1 MTSMRSSK
9 SNDSC
14 SASTSLSEEQNNEET
29 NYIRRTRG
37 SEHSSSQSYL
47 SAMTAITIAAACL
60 VSSTSAFTTS
70 STRCMHSSRKHTA
83 FVRQELPSIITRN
96 SIHPSISPTSLFA
109 AGRTPDKEEW
119 RAILAAF
126 QMYKAAYGD
135 LKVPSRFVVPSMAP
149 WPEAAWDMPLGKK
162 VALIRSEGKYVDD
175 KPNRRAQLDKLG
187 FVWRARAS
195 PKSAAGTPDITFDQI
210 FEALVAYKKEV
221 SGSGPLS
228 VPVDFTVPDSEPW
241 PESTRGLPLGTSLSK
256 LRSPKFL
263 KANPEAAARLG
274 EIGFVTD
281 SKVSANDIRFNNV
294 FTALKRYQEIYGD
307 MLVPQPFT
315 VPNRSGDWPEETWGL
330 RLGARVNAIR
340 SQGTFVKTNPAR
352 RQMLEDLGFVW
363 SPPESERRKRGRKS
377 KAEYERET
385 MEAVASVAGSPVSSD
400 DEETADADAFVSS
413 FDFSSIAGE
422 PDGEESISPTWGLE
436 KGRDVEDM
444 AAAITE
450 EASQPAEVEY
460 KPELTLGESLAQAK
474 RNAIEIGIIRET
486 EDGKGFLKGKQS
498 RDFPWFNDDFGDDF
512 VFEDVVEAL
521 TLYKSFYG
529 TFSNFTDESF
539 VIPVKD
545 DTVSPFDAPDDDF
558 DFLDETMPPSRAA
571 PSIAQFE
578 GFDDLDLMEE
588 FAEPGSGKMNE
599 EEDAEEEAPAVT
611 LQPIAEVDWPEH
623 LGGMLLGNIVSRIR
637 DGSLEVKHLAER
649 KAQLDAIGFDWGDP
663 KYFIDIPFEK
673 AICAMFAYYLVRGD
687 MFVSDDFVMPDVDP
701 WPQALAGYEIGKAVT
716 RIRQLQ
722 NFFEAYHPEKVSL
735 LRMVEFVWFPTLALP
750 VDPNEPEMTAEMLK
764 LSALGHP
771 DYAKMID
778 IPMGLPEKIHAEGP
792 FHDSDDPRLW
802 WRKYHSWDLVQ
813 DYWYQNGRRDNAFIL
828 RGLGYPQ
835 MADEHEEKYGPGLF
849 EQIQGTL
856 DRLENGPAVKAKDE
870 KEELIATLKY
880 YRDEL
885 AGCKD
890 IHPRNLERLVEDIDI
905 HILQLVTG
913 KKASTIEELSEAA
926 MAMNY
931 EEEYVEKEEEE
942 TVENEEDY
950 EEEEGE
956 YEEAEEGQVEEVE
969 EVEEEVEEIN
979 IEEEL
984 GLDAVEVSES

>member
-1 MTSMRSSK
+1 MTIMRSSK
-9 SNDSC
+9 SSDSC
-14 SASTSLSEEQNNEET
+14 SASIRISEDNNEDT
-29 NYIRRTRG
+29 TYIRRSRG
-37 SEHSSSQSYL
+37 SEHISPQPYL
-47 SAMTAITIAAACL
+47 SAMAAITIAAACL

-70 STRCMHSSRKHTA
+70 STRSMHSHQHTA
-83 FVRQELPSIITRN
+83 LVRQELPSIITRTL
-96 SIHPSISPTSLFA
+96 IPPFISSTSLFA

-149 WPEAAWDMPLGKK
+149 WPEAAWDMALGKK
-162 VALIRSEGKYVDD
+162 VALIRSTGKYVDD
-175 KPNRRAQLDKLG
+175 KPNRRKQLDTLG

-210 FEALVAYKKEV
+210 FEALVVYKNTV
-221 SGSGPLS
+221 SGDGPLS
-228 VPVDFTVPDSEPW
+228 VPVDFTVPDSDPW
-241 PESTRGLPLGTSLSK
+241 PENTRGLPLGTSLSK
-256 LRSPKFL
+256 FRSAKFL
-263 KANPEAAARLG
+263 KANPDAAEKLR
-274 EIGFVTD
+274 EVGFVTD

-294 FTALKRYQEIYGD
+294 FTALKRYQDIYGD
-307 MLVPQPFT
+307 MMVPQPFT
-315 VPNRSGDWPEETWGL
+315 VPNNSGDWPEETWGL

-340 SQGTFVKTNPAR
+340 SQGTFVKTNPER
-352 RQMLEDLGFVW
+352 RQMLDDLGFVW

-377 KAEYERET
+377 KAEQERQD
-385 MEAVASVAGSPVSSD
+385 MEAVAAAGGSPIPS
-400 DEETADADAFVSS
+400 DEEDAADADAFVSS

-422 PDGEESISPTWGLE
+422 PDGEEAISPTWGLE
-436 KGRDVEDM
+436 GGRDLQDM
-444 AAAITE
+444 VATAKE

-460 KPELTLGESLAQAK
+460 QPELTLGESLADAK
-474 RNAIEIGIIRET
+474 RRAIEAGIIEET
-486 EDGKGFLKGKQS
+486 ESNKHFKKGKRS
-498 RDFPWFNDDFGDDF
+498 RDIPWFNDDFGDDF

-529 TFSNFTDESF
+529 SFSNFTDESF
-539 VIPVKD
+539 VIPAKD
-545 DTVSPFDAPDDDF
+545 ETVSPFDVPEDDLDF
-558 DFLDETMPPSRAA
+558 MDENMPPNRAA

-588 FAEPGSGKMNE
+588 FVEPGSGKPTE
-599 EEDAEEEAPAVT
+599 EVEEKAPVAT
-611 LQPIAEVDWPEH
+611 IEPIAEVNWPEH
-623 LGGMLLGNIVSRIR
+623 LGGMLLGNIVSRMR
-637 DGSLEVKHLAER
+637 DGSLEVKHLPER
-649 KAQLDAIGFDWGDP
+649 KAQLDAIDFDWGDP

-673 AICAMFAYYLVRGD
+673 AMCAMYAYYLVRGD
-687 MFVSDDFVMPDVDP
+687 MFVPADFVMPDEDP
-701 WPQALAGYEIGKAVT
+701 WPQVLAGYEVGKSVG

-735 LRMVEFVWFPTLALP
+735 LRMIEFVWFPTLALP
-750 VDPNEPEMTAEMLK
+750 VDPNEPEMTPERLK

-778 IPMGLPEKIHAEGP
+778 IPMGLPEKIYAEGP

-802 WRKYHSWDLVQ
+802 WRKYHSWEMVE

-828 RGLGYPQ
+828 RGMGYPQ
-835 MADEHEEKYGPGLF
+835 MAAEHEEKYGPGLF
-849 EQIQGTL
+849 ERIETTL
-856 DRLENGPAVKAKDE
+856 DRLEKGDPVKDAEE
-870 KEELIATLKY
+870 KEELMETLKY

-890 IHPRNLERLVEDIDI
+890 IHPKNLERLVEDIDI

-913 KKASTIEELSEAA
+913 KKGSSIEELSEAA
-926 MAMNY
+926 MEMNY

-942 TVENEEDY
+942 ETVEEEEDY

-956 YEEAEEGQVEEVE
+956 YEEGEFEVEEEVE
-969 EVEEEVEEIN
+969 EVEEEVEVIN

-984 GLDAVEVSES
+984 GLDAVEATES